1 MKSVTFFS
9 ISVFLLSFS
18 INAQT
23 IKRFDFGVAFSGNY
37 QTLKVE
43 TSDWTAKGINKKLKS
58 INVRNEQ
65 GFELAIL
72 CQYNFN
78 NEISLRALPAF
89 GFQNSWLQYFFTDN
103 SQYLRAFETVEA
115 NLPLHL
121 TYTLTPEK
129 RIAPTIVVGGF
140 VSQVIPSYGKSADSF
155 WKYDAGLEGGMS
167 LKIKTK
173 KFIIAPEL
181 LYSIGLKNLNKHD
194 NTIYSDAIQKLTRNR
209 FILRVVFY
217 G

>member
-1 MKSVTFFS
+1 MKSVPFFS
-9 ISVFLLSFS
+9 IFLFFFSFS
-18 INAQT
+18 MNAQN
-23 IKRFDFGVAFSGNY
+23 IKRFDIGVALSVNY
-37 QTLKVE
+37 QTLNVK
-43 TSDWTAKGINKKLKS
+43 TSDWAANGIDKKLKS
-58 INVRNEQ
+58 IKVKSEP

-78 NEISLRALPAF
+78 KALSLRALPAF
-89 GFQNSWLQYFFTDN
+89 GFQNSFIQYYFTDD
-103 SQYLRAFETVEA
+103 SHYFRSFEIVEA
-115 NLPLHL
+115 NLPIHL
-121 TYTLTPEK
+121 IYTFTPEK
-129 RIAPTIVVGGF
+129 RITPAIIIGGF

-167 LKIKTK
+167 LKIKTR

-181 LYSIGLKNLNKHD
+181 LYSVGLKNLNKLD

-209 FILRVVFY
+209 LIFRVVFY

>member
-37 QTLKVE
+37 QTLNVK
-43 TSDWTAKGINKKLKS
+43 TSDWAAKGIDKKLKS
-58 INVRNEQ
+58 INVKNEP
-65 GFELAIL
+65 GLELAIL
-72 CQYNFN
+72 CQYNIN
-78 NEISLRALPAF
+78 KAMSLRALPAF
-89 GFQNSWLQYFFTDN
+89 SFQNSFIQYYFTDDSQYF
-103 SQYLRAFETVEA
+103 RGFETVEA

-121 TYTLTPEK
+121 TYTLSPVR
-129 RIAPTIVVGGF
+129 RIAPSFIVGGF
-140 VSQVIPSYGKSADSF
+140 VSRSIRPLLNISRF
-155 WKYDAGLEGGMS
+155 WKYDAGLDVGMS
-167 LKIKTK
+167 LQIKTR

-181 LYSIGLKNLNKHD
+181 LYSMGLKNLNKLD

-209 FILRVVFY
+209 LIFRIVFY